1 MPIQRHNIHAFDLRS
16 VVLFTCLTLGG
27 TTAVL
32 AQAADPRTSTGTV
45 APATPAAPAPAPA
58 AITPS
63 EAFMRSDLN
72 RDGQLSPEEAQNL
85 PAVAEQF
92 SEWDRD
98 GNGQL
103 SLEEFLLGA
112 KAPK

>member
-1 MPIQRHNIHAFDLRS
+1 MPHQRHNIHAFDLRS

-32 AQAADPRTSTGTV
+32 AQNNDPQTSTGTV
-45 APATPAAPAPAPA
+45 TPAVPAAPVSTP
-58 AITPS
+58 ITPS

-98 GNGQL
+98 GNGLL